1 MTIKLAVTLTI
12 VVGILIALLYLITPP
27 ASAIPTGY
35 EFGELNCGMEAGLG
49 IPSISVKTHIAATG
63 DFLARHTNAK
73 YSTQDLQAT
82 DIGYTSTD
90 VTNGRYV
97 LEYNLDQYYTD
108 TTPSIVASHYLETSG
123 SSISKEEAGIQYLA
137 ISENASN
144 AVTPT
149 SAKLTSGYTT
159 MTTNGGTYAAE
170 TAISSSLAADN
181 QPQSLSMTGETSGLN
196 GEPYADGATFW
207 DWSASYEHRLSN
219 TLSAPNISGNESM
232 NSHEIGMTGGKHAT
246 TYSFK
251 GDVASRVEGIVFE
264 DRERAPDITIPS
276 VSDAETSPSG
286 ISPPSSGGSASPLE
300 TPLATEDQPTN
311 TTTNQTANLTAN
323 TTAIQEELNLAGYN
337 IANYNTA
344 NLHGRDA

>member
-12 VVGILIALLYLITPP
+12 LVGILIALLYLITPP

-35 EFGELNCGMEAGLG
+35 EFGELNCDQTAGLG

-108 TTPSIVASHYLETSG
+108 TTPSIIASHYLETSG
-123 SSISKEEAGIQYLA
+123 SSISKEEAGINYLA

-170 TAISSSLAADN
+170 TAITSSLASDN

-207 DWSASYEHRLSN
+207 DWSASYKHRLSN
-219 TLSAPNISGNESM
+219 TISAPNISGNESM

-264 DRERAPDITIPS
+264 DREPAPDITIPS

-286 ISPPSSGGSASPLE
+286 GSASPLE
-300 TPLATEDQPTN
+300 TPLATEEITN
-311 TTTNQTANLTAN
+311 ETSNQTANLTAN
-323 TTAIQEELNLAGYN
+323 TTAIQEDLELAGYN

-344 NLHGRDA
+344 KLGSS